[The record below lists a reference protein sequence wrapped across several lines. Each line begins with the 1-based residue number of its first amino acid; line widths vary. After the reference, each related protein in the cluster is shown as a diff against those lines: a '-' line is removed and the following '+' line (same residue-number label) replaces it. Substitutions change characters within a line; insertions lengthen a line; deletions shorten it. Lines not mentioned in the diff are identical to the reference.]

1 MAKQIKTSI
10 TINASKEKIWKILT
24 DFENYPEWNSFIKSV
39 TGEVKVGKQIKI
51 KLQGMTFKPIILIFN
66 ENSEL
71 KWLGRLWFKGIFD
84 GEHKFKL
91 TDNGNGTTN
100 FEQSEIFSGILV
112 KLFSKSLDKDTKNG
126 FEQMNKELKLHA
138 EKTLSTTMAIINTGF
153 SV

>member
-1 MAKQIKTSI
+1 MTKQIKTSI

-39 TGEVKVGKQIKI
+39 TGEVKVGNQIKI
-51 KLQGMTFKPIILIFN
+51 KLQGMTFKPIVLNFK
-66 ENSEL
+66 ENTEL
-71 KWLGRLWFKGIFD
+71 KWLGLLWFKGLFD

-100 FEQSEIFSGILV
+100 FEQSENFSGILV

-126 FEQMNKELKLHA
+126 FEQMNRELKLRA
-138 EKTLSTTMAIINTGF
+138 EKH
-153 SV
+153 

>member
-10 TINASKEKIWKILT
+10 TINASKEKLWKILI

-39 TGEVKVGKQIKI
+39 TGDVKVGGQIKI
-51 KLQGMTFKPIILIFN
+51 KLQGMTFKPNVLIFN
-66 ENSEL
+66 ENTEL
-71 KWLGRLWFKGIFD
+71 KWLGHLLFKGLFD

-100 FEQSEIFSGILV
+100 FEQSENFSGVLV

-126 FEQMNKELKLHA
+126 FEQMNRELKLRA
-138 EKTLSTTMAIINTGF
+138 EKH
-153 SV
+153 

>member
-24 DFENYPEWNSFIKSV
+24 DFKNYPEWNSFIKSV

-112 KLFSKSLDKDTKNG
+112 KLFAKSLDKDTKNG

-138 EKTLSTTMAIINTGF
+138 EKH
-153 SV
+153 